1 MLISCKKDGILL
13 EFCLVMHSDTIK
25 VLDEYFVVAYTLFMS
40 SFRRDVAPAVQN
52 FVLGKGKVAVMF

>member
-13 EFCLVMHSDTIK
+13 EFCLVVHSDTIK

-40 SFRRDVAPAVQN
+40 SFRRDVAPAIKKI
-52 FVLGKGKVAVMF
+52 VLGKR